1 MTIFSFTRIVPAIV
15 LALASAGARAETPR
29 DALTTAGFADRDKAT
44 ALARVDRVR
53 QVTAAAL
60 ARSPGDQEAAMVG
73 ATADGYRAKLTGNRA
88 AAIEARRK
96 FEGLVAKYPGS
107 AEAHIALGAW
117 HVGVIASFGRFVGR
131 AAVGAK
137 KDAGFAS
144 IDRAVKLGG
153 NRAMF
158 LGLAALLRLE
168 LDPGDAQG
176 RQLAEAAT
184 RAATPTPLDRIM
196 QRSAT
201 AVLVPLRAGDAKAAQ
216 LLADRLLPFGQI
228 RK

>member
-1 MTIFSFTRIVPAIV
+1 MIIFSC
-15 LALASAGARAETPR
+15 ARAAIPLAIALTSIAAQAETAR
-29 DALTTAGFADRDKAT
+29 EALTTAGFADRDKAT

-53 QVTAAAL
+53 QVTDAAL

-107 AEAHIALGAW
+107 AEAYIALGAW

-137 KDAGFAS
+137 KDVGFAS

-168 LDPGDAQG
+168 LDPDDAQG
-176 RQLAEAAT
+176 RRLAEAAA
-184 RAATPTPLDRIM
+184 RAAAPTQLDRIM
-196 QRSAT
+196 QRSAA
-201 AVLVPLRAGDAKAAQ
+201 AVLVPLRQGDGKAAQ
-216 LLADRLLPFGQI
+216 KLADRLLPFGQI